1 MLITNLGKTRL
12 ALISSFDTL
21 SDGQLNQ
28 PGGEGARSIAQIIVH
43 LHASEIETARSVL
56 VALPHS
62 SGKVAE
68 RDLAVLAELVRAH
81 DTAIAP
87 LAHALTKAELIG
99 LLEESRF
106 KYLQDVFNETHA
118 QTLAEKSMQHA
129 VYGEI
134 SLKNLID
141 TIWLH
146 EQEHTRQITQIKAA
160 L

>member
-12 ALISSFDTL
+12 ALIGSFDTL
-21 SDGQLNQ
+21 SDEQLNQ
-28 PGGEGARSIAQIIVH
+28 PGGEAACSIAQIIVH
-43 LHASEIETARSVL
+43 LHTSEIETARSVL

-62 SGKVAE
+62 AGKVAE
-68 RDLAVLAELVRAH
+68 RELVTLAKLVREY
-81 DTAIAP
+81 DTVIAP
-87 LAHALTKAELIG
+87 LDHALTKAELIG
-99 LLEESRF
+99 RLEESRF

-129 VYGEI
+129 AYGEI

-146 EQEHTRQITQIKAA
+146 EQEHTRQIVQIKAA